1 MACFLVDSSIYIA
14 DFCLKKGNILLHA
27 DLRTNW
33 NKSYEIQHVYPQMRK
48 FCNYKGINIPLVV

>member
-1 MACFLVDSSIYIA
+1 MYIA
-14 DFCLKKGNILLHA
+14 DFCLKKGNISLHA

-33 NKSYEIQHVYPQMRK
+33 NKSLEIQHVYPQMRK